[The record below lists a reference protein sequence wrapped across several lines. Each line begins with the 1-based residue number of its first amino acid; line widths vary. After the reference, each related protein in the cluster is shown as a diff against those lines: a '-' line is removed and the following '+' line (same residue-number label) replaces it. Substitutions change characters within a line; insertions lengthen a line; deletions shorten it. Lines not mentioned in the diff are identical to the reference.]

1 VKSLFTVFFLSSILF
16 SLVAAQSKQSN
27 PALMTVVES
36 ERAFARKSLEVGSR
50 AAFMLFFADDAIVFR
65 PHPVNYKEAM
75 KNAPP
80 LKNPLE
86 TTLDWEPIWADVSSD
101 GDLGYTTGPSVWTDH
116 TPAKRPTYYGFYFS
130 FWRKQPSG
138 EWKVVF
144 DVGTELPGQY
154 GGSRVLGS
162 PASRRPASPPPK
174 LSRQESQSSLM
185 DAERSFLATVRE
197 KGFVKALGEF
207 LERDGRVY
215 RQKSFPI
222 VGIDS
227 IRVYFSRK
235 PYLSSWEPV
244 QCEIAT
250 SGDLGY
256 SFGSYTT
263 EGGPGN
269 LPAEKGYFLHG
280 WKRGAGNQWKLIAE
294 ITSPLPPET
303 PKSKQ

>member
-1 VKSLFTVFFLSSILF
+1 
-16 SLVAAQSKQSN
+16 
-27 PALMTVVES
+27 MTIVES

-50 AAFMLFFADDAIVFR
+50 AAFMLFFADDAMVFR
-65 PHPVNYKEAM
+65 PHPVKYKEAM
-75 KNAPP
+75 KNAAP

-86 TTLDWEPIWADVSSD
+86 TTLDWEPIWADVSAD

-154 GGSRVLGS
+154 EGSRVLGS
-162 PASRRPASPPPK
+162 PASGDRAPGQPK
-174 LSRQESQSSLM
+174 LSWKESQSSLM
-185 DAERSFLATVRE
+185 DAERDFLASIQK
-197 KGFVKALGEF
+197 KGIDTALDEFVDKDA
-207 LERDGRVY
+207 RVY

-227 IRVYFSRK
+227 IRVYFSRR
-235 PYLSSWEPV
+235 PYLSSWEPA
-244 QCEIAT
+244 QCEVAT

-256 SFGSYTT
+256 SFGSYTD
-263 EGGPGN
+263 GGSGN

-280 WKRGAGNQWKLIAE
+280 WKRGAGNRWKLVAE
-294 ITSPLPPET
+294 ITSPLPPDT
-303 PKSKQ
+303 PKK

>member
-1 VKSLFTVFFLSSILF
+1 MLFF
-16 SLVAAQSKQSN
+16 LVAAQSKQAN

-162 PASRRPASPPPK
+162 WMR
-174 LSRQESQSSLM
+174 
-185 DAERSFLATVRE
+185 
-197 KGFVKALGEF
+197 
-207 LERDGRVY
+207 
-215 RQKSFPI
+215 
-222 VGIDS
+222 
-227 IRVYFSRK
+227 
-235 PYLSSWEPV
+235 
-244 QCEIAT
+244 
-250 SGDLGY
+250 
-256 SFGSYTT
+256 
-263 EGGPGN
+263 
-269 LPAEKGYFLHG
+269 
-280 WKRGAGNQWKLIAE
+280 
-294 ITSPLPPET
+294 
-303 PKSKQ
+303 